1 MQNLDEGLKSFDYS
15 LLSAVR
21 ERLLQNLLT
30 TRRNRRNNIILL
42 NSFLMTD
49 EELDHVAAA
58 GVNYVLSNKYDIK
71 EGDK

>member
-30 TRRNRRNNIILL
+30 MRRNRKSNIILL
-42 NSFLMTD
+42 NNLMTD
-49 EELDHVAAA
+49 DELDYVSAA
-58 GVNYVLSNKYDIK
+58 GINYVSVESSHK
-71 EGDK
+71 